1 MARGLSLIAGGVTGH
16 VDLLQVLGGAGAVAG
31 AAPVLKALRERNK
44 THTDIRMQPFYF
56 LYKTEQAL
64 Q

>member
-1 MARGLSLIAGGVTGH
+1 
-16 VDLLQVLGGAGAVAG
+16 VAG
-31 AAPVLKALRERNK
+31 AAPMLKALRERNK
-44 THTDIRMQPFYF
+44 TQTDIRMQPFYF